1 MNQKFPKQILINN
14 SGLGCWLTLLL
25 VGLLLGSVGLGWLV
39 NGFLIVLGILFILPA
54 IGVLVARWWI
64 KQSIVVDACPVCQ
77 YELTGFSGSQSQCPS
92 CGEILEVKDRKFKR
106 YTPPGTIDVDA
117 RDVSVQKLE

>member
-1 MNQKFPKQILINN
+1 MNQKQILINN

-39 NGFLIVLGILFILPA
+39 NGFIVLLGILFILPA
-54 IGVLVARWWI
+54 IALLVARWWI
-64 KQSIVVDACPVCQ
+64 KRSVITDACPVCQ

-92 CGEILEVKDRKFKR
+92 CGTILEIKDGQFKR

-117 RDVSVQKLE
+117 IDVSVKRLE